1 MSAVARAT
9 PSASTASD
17 AVDGQSVAGGGT
29 ELRVWSKCDQVPDGS
44 APRGGVRVSAVT
56 GEGLPEL
63 RTAIAARLAERAA
76 KSAEETGADVT
87 TRQKECLLAAQ
98 AALARADDALAG
110 TDWVVAANELRG
122 AAEALGRM
130 FGKVYSDDLLDALF
144 SRFCVGK

>member
-1 MSAVARAT
+1 MKKQTGRAGRALLLSAALLA
-9 PSASTASD
+9 AL
-17 AVDGQSVAGGGT
+17 AVPA
-29 ELRVWSKCDQVPDGS
+29 
-44 APRGGVRVSAVT
+44 
-56 GEGLPEL
+56 
-63 RTAIAARLAERAA
+63 LA
-76 KSAEETGADVT
+76 AEETGADVT

-130 FGKVYSDDLLDALF
+130 LGKVYSDDLLDALF